1 MNRTSPFRRMLWLA
15 SFFLLVS
22 VVTVTVTNRA
32 GAKSDKPQHNKIA
45 PDLQESLSRHKSDR
59 RDSINVII
67 QLDAPMSGDLNGFL
81 NRNGVHLKQN
91 FRHLDSLL
99 VELPGGSLDELA
111 NFDEVAYVTPDRE
124 AQADGHVSQTTGA
137 AARRTTTTSLGTP
150 ITLEGSGIGI
160 AILDSGV
167 YASHKSF
174 TNDAYVSRIVYSKDF
189 TGENRVDDPYGHG
202 THVAAIAA
210 GNKLYYSSAYAG
222 IAPDSKIINLR
233 VLNSIGRGTSSSVL
247 AAVDWIRANR
257 ALYNIKVANMSLGM
271 SAIDSFLKVPRR
283 PPGRRMFDARTVVVA
298 AAGNSGKDSSG
309 RKI

>member
-1 MNRTSPFRRMLWLA
+1 MNRTSPFRRILWLA

-22 VVTVTVTNRA
+22 VVTLTVTNRA
-32 GAKSDKPQHNKIA
+32 GAKSDRHRHNKIA
-45 PDLQESLSRHKSDR
+45 PDLQESVNKHKFDR
-59 RDSINVII
+59 RESIDVII
-67 QLDAPMSGDLNGFL
+67 QLDGPISGELNGFL

-111 NFDEVAYVTPDRE
+111 KFDEIAYVTPERE

-137 AARRTTTTSLGTP
+137 AARRTTTTSAGVP

-174 TNDAYVSRIVYSKDF
+174 TNDSYTSRIVYSKDF

-210 GNKLYYSSAYAG
+210 GNKLYY
-222 IAPDSKIINLR
+222 
-233 VLNSIGRGTSSSVL
+233 NS
-247 AAVDWIRANR
+247 
-257 ALYNIKVANMSLGM
+257 
-271 SAIDSFLKVPRR
+271 
-283 PPGRRMFDARTVVVA
+283 
-298 AAGNSGKDSSG
+298 
-309 RKI
+309 

>member
-1 MNRTSPFRRMLWLA
+1 MNRTFPHRRLIWL
-15 SFFLLVS
+15 SGFLLLVS
-22 VVTVTVTNRA
+22 VVAFTVTNRA
-32 GAKSDKPQHNKIA
+32 SAKSDNHRHNKIA
-45 PDLQESLSRHKSDR
+45 PDLQESVSKHKSDR
-59 RDSINVII
+59 RESINVII
-67 QLDAPMSGDLNGFL
+67 QLDAPMSGELNGFL

-99 VELPGGSLDELA
+99 VEMPGGSLDELA

-137 AARRTTTTSLGTP
+137 AARRTTTTSAGVP

-174 TNDAYVSRIVYSKDF
+174 TNDLGVSRVIYSKDF

-210 GNKLYYSSAYAG
+210 GNKLYYGTAYAG
-222 IAPDSKIINLR
+222 I
-233 VLNSIGRGTSSSVL
+233 
-247 AAVDWIRANR
+247 
-257 ALYNIKVANMSLGM
+257 
-271 SAIDSFLKVPRR
+271 
-283 PPGRRMFDARTVVVA
+283 
-298 AAGNSGKDSSG
+298 
-309 RKI
+309 